1 MKINLYTKNFEL
13 NEVENN
19 YLKEKIEKIK
29 KYSLVQDDQIINVK
43 IEKDTHH
50 ENGKDS
56 YSMSI
61 DLNVKGKDIHIEKS
75 GNTVFSV
82 IDMTEDILSSEIRQ
96 YKDILTN
103 NKRK

>member
-1 MKINLYTKNFEL
+1 MKLNLYTKNFDL

-19 YLKEKIEKIK
+19 YLQEKVEKIK
-29 KYSLVQDDQIINVK
+29 KYSLVQEDQILSIK
-43 IEKDTHH
+43 IEKDVRH
-50 ENGKDS
+50 ENGENV
-56 YSMSI
+56 YTMSV

-82 IDMTEDILSSEIRQ
+82 VDMCEEVLTSEIRQ

>member
-1 MKINLYTKNFEL
+1 MKINLYTKNFDL

-19 YLKEKIEKIK
+19 YLEEKVKKIK
-29 KYSLVQDDQIINVK
+29 KYSLVQDDQIISIK
-43 IEKDTHH
+43 IIKDAHH
-50 ENGKDS
+50 ENSEDS
-56 YSMSI
+56 YTMSI

-75 GNTVFSV
+75 SNNVFSV
-82 IDMTEDILSSEIRQ
+82 IDMSEEVLNSEIRQ